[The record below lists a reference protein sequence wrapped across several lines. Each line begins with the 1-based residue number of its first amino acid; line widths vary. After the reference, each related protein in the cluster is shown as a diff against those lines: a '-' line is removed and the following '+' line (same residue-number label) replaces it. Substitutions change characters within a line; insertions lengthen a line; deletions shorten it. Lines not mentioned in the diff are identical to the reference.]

1 MGTLFITYLTKLKMD
16 YAKTLMITKPKYPL
30 KSIANEVGYYDY
42 YHFSKMFKK
51 FVGCSPTEFKDENN
65 K

>member
-1 MGTLFITYLTKLKMD
+1 MD
-16 YAKTLMITKPKYPL
+16 YAKTLMITKPI

-42 YHFSKMFKK
+42 YYFSKMFKK

>member
-1 MGTLFITYLTKLKMD
+1 MD

-51 FVGCSPTEFKDENN
+51 IVGCSPTEFKDENN